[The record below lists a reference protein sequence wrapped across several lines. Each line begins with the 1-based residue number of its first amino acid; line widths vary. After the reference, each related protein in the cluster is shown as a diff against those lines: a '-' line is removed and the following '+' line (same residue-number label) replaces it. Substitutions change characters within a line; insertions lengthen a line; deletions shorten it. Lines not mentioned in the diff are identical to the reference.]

1 VLSGPILDRGS
12 AALLAFFPMVSG
24 PESQTL
30 YLSGRYPIIGRSNR
44 PTRGAGVAPRS
55 SRRSFKPLVLSRC
68 SEAFRSA
75 ARFRTVSRL
84 SRARHEG
91 FEQGPLEP
99 DPALGSTNP
108 WKRPCRQR
116 AQVPVPRRSEATR
129 KSAQIDVISYATG

>member
-1 VLSGPILDRGS
+1 MISLYADFFVISARDVRERPRAMRKTESAHVTLCEFVLSGPILDRGS

-75 ARFRTVSRL
+75 CSI
-84 SRARHEG
+84 SDC
-91 FEQGPLEP
+91 EQ
-99 DPALGSTNP
+99 A
-108 WKRPCRQR
+108 
-116 AQVPVPRRSEATR
+116 
-129 KSAQIDVISYATG
+129 